1 MLDMTIAILAHTINN
16 MMHTIMNIKT
26 NFFMMCSVYYYIN
39 KVGVLLP
46 SALEIAAKRP
56 E

>member
-1 MLDMTIAILAHTINN
+1 MLDITIAILAHIIIN

-46 SALEIAAKRP
+46 AALGKAAKSP
-56 E
+56 K